1 VPWIPQQ
8 TADGSYTFFSEPFGE
23 TFHSRDGARDEAFQK
38 YAVATQLADRAQ
50 ADRICLLDICYGLG
64 YNSAAAI
71 ESIWAINPQCQ
82 IQLYALELDPTV
94 PIAATQPPLIDAWTP
109 TVQQI
114 LIDLAQTHQSHSDRL
129 TATLLIGDARQTIH
143 NLVKRQIQADAIF
156 FDPFSPRRCPQL
168 WTLEF
173 LSQTAQCLAPQGQLA
188 TYSRSAAIR
197 AALLQ
202 TGLHIGT
209 IPLDSPT
216 QTQTHNWSQGTIAAF
231 DPKNLTPLSPMEQE
245 HLTTR
250 AAIPLRDPSGQDSTE
265 QILDRQQQEQNGS
278 DRESTSSWR
287 RRWNIH

>member
-23 TFHSRDGARDEAFQK
+23 TFHSREGARDEAFQK

-71 ESIWAINPQCQ
+71 ESIWAINPHCQ

-94 PIAATQPPLIDAWTP
+94 PIAATQAPLIDSWTP
-109 TVQQI
+109 AVQQI
-114 LIDLAQTHQSHSDRL
+114 LIDLAQTHQSQGDRL
-129 TATLLIGDARQTIH
+129 AATLLIGDARQTIH
-143 NLVKRQIQADAIF
+143 DLVDRQIQADAIF

-168 WTLEF
+168 WTVEF
-173 LSQTAQCLAPQGQLA
+173 LRQTARCLAPQGQLA
-188 TYSRSAAIR
+188 TYSRSAAVR

-202 TGLHIGT
+202 VGLSIGT
-209 IPLDSPT
+209 IPLSSPA
-216 QTQTHNWSQGTIAAF
+216 QAHHWSQGTIAAF
-231 DPKNLTPLSPMEQE
+231 DPKDLTPLSPMEQE
-245 HLTTR
+245 HLATR
-250 AAIPLRDPSGQDSTE
+250 AAIPLRDPSGQDSAE